1 MRNKRFLSIPSW
13 CGFSSLLKNGE
24 IMSPSCF
31 LMVLKNLDISRCK
44 LWLSLGCKTT
54 GEYFLFFIIFQHFI
68 DSWEWLNII
77 IKGKTV
83 IRACV
88 YLLNLKVSNQLKFQ
102 GKLAKL
108 RALAFVLH
116 ACSVT
121 SNSLATPWTV
131 ARQASL
137 SVEFSRQEYWSGVP
151 CPSPGVKPTS
161 PESPAFFPTEH

>member
-1 MRNKRFLSIPSW
+1 M
-13 CGFSSLLKNGE
+13 
-24 IMSPSCF
+24 
-31 LMVLKNLDISRCK
+31 
-44 LWLSLGCKTT
+44 
-54 GEYFLFFIIFQHFI
+54 
-68 DSWEWLNII
+68 
-77 IKGKTV
+77 

-88 YLLNLKVSNQLKFQ
+88 YLLNLKVPNQLKFQ

-137 SVEFSRQEYWSGVP
+137 SVGFSRHEYWSGVP
-151 CPSPGVKPTS
+151 CPSPAVKPTS
-161 PESPAFFPTEH
+161 PESPAFFPAEPLGKH